1 MNPLEIFPA
10 AIAVFLLG
18 IQTSIS
24 PCPLATNIAAVS
36 YMGREAAN
44 SKKMILFGLC
54 YTVGRTSAYVVLSL
68 CLIMSVRFSA
78 DRMIRFFQVNLQGY
92 LGPALILIGMVLA
105 NLISFSLPGV
115 TANRLQTLSE
125 RLGIAGAFLIGVIF
139 ALAFCP
145 TSAASFLI
153 MVGLATR
160 AASPAVLP
168 LLYGVGTAI
177 PVLLF
182 ALILAFN
189 VRILGKAFQ
198 MTSRIDRWLRLT
210 SGVLF
215 ILAGLWLSARN
226 VYGLW

>member
-92 LGPALILIGMVLA
+92 LGPALILIGMVLV

-125 RLGIAGAFLIGVIF
+125 RVGFVGAFLIGVMF

-145 TSAASFLI
+145 TSAASFLVT
-153 MVGLATR
+153 VGLASQTK
-160 AASPAVLP
+160 SLLVLP
-168 LLYGVGTAI
+168 LLYGIGTAL
-177 PVLLF
+177 PVLIF
-182 ALILAFN
+182 ALILTFN
-189 VRILGKAFQ
+189 VKMLGKAFQ
-198 MTSRIDRWLRLT
+198 VTASIDLWLRQV
-210 SGVLF
+210 GGILF
-215 ILAGLWLSARN
+215 ILAGLWFSARN